1 MDIAGAFVA
10 GLAGTAVMTVLMYVA
25 PMMGM
30 PKMDIV
36 GMLGSMFTTNKGVA
50 TVLGLIAH
58 FMTGV
63 VFALIYALLWSIGLG
78 SATWLWGLVFGAVHG
93 IVAIVMIPLL
103 MRMHPRAPEMAGGAM
118 AKAGM
123 LMAHMVYGLV
133 VALVYAA
140 F

>member
-1 MDIAGAFVA
+1 MDIAGAIVA

-25 PMMGM
+25 PMMGL

-36 GMLGSMFTTNKGVA
+36 GMLGSMFTANKGVA
-50 TVLGLIAH
+50 TVLGLMAH
-58 FMTGV
+58 FMAGV

-93 IVAIVMIPLL
+93 MVAIVMVPLL

-123 LMAHMVYGLV
+123 LMAHLVYGLI